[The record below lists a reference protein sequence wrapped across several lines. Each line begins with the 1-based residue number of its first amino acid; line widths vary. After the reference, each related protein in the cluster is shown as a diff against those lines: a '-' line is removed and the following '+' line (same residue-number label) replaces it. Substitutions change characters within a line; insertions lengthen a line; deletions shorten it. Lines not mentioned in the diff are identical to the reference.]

1 MESCDLSNHAC
12 HQVLGVCS
20 LKCTNCLFCAASRPG
35 TTNSN
40 PVGLWHGG
48 GTPNP
53 NFGLQEGFTEE
64 IIKIK
69 ISGMVQELAK

>member
-40 PVGLWHGG
+40 ASGALAWGR
-48 GTPNP
+48 NP
-53 NFGLQEGFTEE
+53 FRLREGFTEE
-64 IIKIK
+64 ITKIK
-69 ISGMVQELAK
+69 ISGMVQELAT